1 MACGKKKPKKFAA
14 GGATEGGWST
24 SVSFDEKD
32 AAERVKKWAE
42 EHKKKPAAKPAA
54 KAAPTPI
61 KFPKAEQE
69 AIRGGGAMGANGYK
83 APTPE
88 AAPKKWSNK
97 MEIDTGAPMRPFKKF
112 GERVAARTEKN
123 KAAQA
128 PKSITAKYEPTMGKS
143 IGAWWKKAKEG
154 SARIKAGQ
162 KSYAKGGKVR
172 GDGCASK
179 GKTKGRM
186 C

>member
-42 EHKKKPAAKPAA
+42 THKKPVAKPVAK
-54 KAAPTPI
+54 KAAPAPI

-88 AAPKKWSNK
+88 PAPKKWSNRV
-97 MEIDTGAPMRPFKKF
+97 ELDTGAPMRPFKKF
-112 GERVAARTEKN
+112 GERVAARTEKM
-123 KAAQA
+123 KGEQA
-128 PKSITAKYEPTMGKS
+128 PKEITA
-143 IGAWWKKAKEG
+143 
-154 SARIKAGQ
+154 
-162 KSYAKGGKVR
+162 
-172 GDGCASK
+172 
-179 GKTKGRM
+179 
-186 C
+186 